1 MTDQNNQ
8 STDNQV
14 SPEREDA
21 VVALANEFLGRATLA
36 EALSQVSLNAILQL
50 VQNQA
55 VAQGR
60 KQVEEMN
67 DDEVKSLLEAIEKS
81 KTENA
86 ANEAVEQVSEET
98 AAAS

>member
-21 VVALANEFLGRATLA
+21 VVALANEFLSRTTLA
-36 EALSQVSLNAILQL
+36 EALSQVSLNAVLQL

>member
-8 STDNQV
+8 NTDNQV
-14 SPEREDA
+14 SPERENA
-21 VVALANEFLGRATLA
+21 VVALANEFLGRTTLA
-36 EALSQVSLNAILQL
+36 EALSQVSLNAVLQL

-55 VAQGR
+55 IAQGR

-67 DDEVKSLLEAIEKS
+67 DDEVKSLLETIEKS
-81 KTENA
+81 KTENT

-98 AAAS
+98 VAAS

>member
-1 MTDQNNQ
+1 MTDQNTQN
-8 STDNQV
+8 TDNQV
-14 SPEREDA
+14 SQEREDA

-36 EALSQVSLNAILQL
+36 EALSQVSLNAVLQL

-67 DDEVKSLLEAIEKS
+67 DDEVKSLLEIAAKS

>member
-8 STDNQV
+8 NTDEKV
-14 SPEREDA
+14 SQEREDA

-36 EALSQVSLNAILQL
+36 EALSQVSLNAVLQL

-55 VAQGR
+55 LTQGR
-60 KQVEEMN
+60 EQVKDMT
-67 DDEVKSLLEAIEKS
+67 DEQVSELLAAVEKS